1 MFPGLHPMAMMSAT
15 GITYPGRG
23 GPTSYQQ
30 FAPAPYA
37 PMYPSTIPPINPALA
52 ADVQV
57 HIKIYIN
64 ALHSKTLDL
73 FLFNAYKYYLIL
85 GNSIFVYTKQC
96 CWCYYWY

>member
-1 MFPGLHPMAMMSAT
+1 MAMMSAT

-30 FAPAPYA
+30 FAPAPYP

-57 HIKIYIN
+57 NLVNIQIKVNILNFI
-64 ALHSKTLDL
+64 KL
-73 FLFNAYKYYLIL
+73 F
-85 GNSIFVYTKQC
+85 V
-96 CWCYYWY
+96 